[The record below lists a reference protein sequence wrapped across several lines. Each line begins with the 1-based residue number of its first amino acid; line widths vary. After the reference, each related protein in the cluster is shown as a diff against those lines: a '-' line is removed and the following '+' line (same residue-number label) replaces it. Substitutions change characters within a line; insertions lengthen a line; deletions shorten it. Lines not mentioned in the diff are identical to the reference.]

1 LPTAPERS
9 PAGSLPE
16 GRADFARKRPSWEP
30 RKGNVHDVIARFRYY
45 LDWIY
50 QGEYHAETEED
61 AEEKRGQPLDDQGN
75 GYIEV
80 SKDTEERYR

>member
-1 LPTAPERS
+1 
-9 PAGSLPE
+9 
-16 GRADFARKRPSWEP
+16 
-30 RKGNVHDVIARFRYY
+30 VHDVIARFRYY